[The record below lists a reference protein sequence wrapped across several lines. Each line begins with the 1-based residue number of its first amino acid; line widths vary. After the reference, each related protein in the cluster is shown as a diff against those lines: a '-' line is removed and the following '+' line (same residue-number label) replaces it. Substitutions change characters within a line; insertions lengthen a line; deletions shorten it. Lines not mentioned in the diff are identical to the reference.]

1 MIKLNTVNMTKEE
14 REFERIQLQAKHY
27 LFPIES
33 ERDRKGLL
41 SRAPGDK

>member
-1 MIKLNTVNMTKEE
+1 MIKLNTVNMTIEE

-33 ERDRKGLL
+33 E
-41 SRAPGDK
+41 GDKERALV